1 MKKSFKNKGYYY
13 LLIISVFIYNT
24 NNVFAQKDIFGITE
38 FYPTK
43 PGTIEWNSN
52 HWNNGISRTIKYA
65 SDPYDPTDWTEDHSA
80 STIGFIIDGNG
91 TMKMAGSPRF
101 HINPEIGT
109 KVTPQKFTNIEFTA
123 YYMKKGL
130 AGSNWG
136 GMIVGM
142 RGSANGHGSS
152 TGNDCDAQCYQAR
165 FRNDG
170 KWDFEKEIKHS
181 ATTYFSGSGFNTQDP
196 LWGGLILPENR
207 WIGMK
212 YILTNINS
220 NTQVHLQVYID
231 STSNGNVVNGGNWVL
246 VGDIID
252 TGTNWIGGDISG
264 CTYTNQYMAL
274 TGGGNVYMRTDGDTA
289 NYKMITIREIDPNVG
304 FGCKQPNLGTDGSLC
319 GVSDITLNSQ
329 VIPDG
334 ITTFEWFKDG
344 VSQGVPSKL
353 ISSKL
358 VTTAGVWKVLVDS
371 LGKCSKESH
380 VTILNQ
386 LPNVNLGSTQNLCN
400 PSSVNLNAGINGN
413 GINYTWTKDSKVLS
427 ENTSSLFVTEPGTY
441 GLSVSA
447 SNCTSKSGSVSITSS
462 LPIQHNDTICKAGI
476 VNTSVTGTGDY
487 YWYNAATGGTLL
499 GNAPN
504 ITQSISAN
512 TLYYVED
519 KSSVSTTVGPTTALC
534 TGVIEGAERTD
545 MQFIAYKNFKL
556 KSVKIVQGNY
566 GGTGTENFI
575 VEVWTDNGSNA
586 IGTLYA
592 TGATNTLTKPTS
604 GSSEATLQVNIDIV
618 GSVTG
623 TKYWLQIKSSA
634 TLYYL
639 NCAGTFPYNDLSS
652 SGGIVKILQTKH
664 DGSVTT
670 NFGSA
675 YNWAISIG
683 TSCARTI
690 VKGIIDPLN
699 SKCGLFTTQSIS
711 LQQGWNLIS
720 TNVHTIDS
728 SITTLFLGLD
738 VQEIKNNDIFW
749 SKGQA
754 TTLNKLKTLTSGQ
767 GYLVKMNTSG
777 NLVLSGTPLLTVNF
791 QLLIKSGWNLI
802 GCPFQTATPFSKY
815 FNATNA
821 QTVKNFDGFWLSTGT
836 LNSITNFEPG
846 KGYFLK
852 ASSATNIQY

>member
-1 MKKSFKNKGYYY
+1 MLNYNNMKIRYITLSIF
-13 LLIISVFIYNT
+13 LIFIFTQNL
-24 NNVFAQKDIFGITE
+24 FSQKDIFGITE

-52 HWNNGISRTIKYA
+52 HWNNGIPRTIKYA

-196 LWGGLILPENR
+196 LWGGVILPENR

-212 YILTNINS
+212 YILTNINN

-231 STSNGNVVNGGNWVL
+231 STSNGNVSNGGNWVL

-252 TGTNWIGGDISG
+252 TGSNWIGGDISG
-264 CTYTNQYMAL
+264 CTYTNQYMTL

-289 NYKMITIREIDPNVG
+289 IYKMITIREIDPNTG

-319 GVSDITLNSQ
+319 GVADITLNSQ

-334 ITTFEWFKDG
+334 ITTYEWFKDG
-344 VSQGVPSKL
+344 VSQGIPSKL
-353 ISSKL
+353 NSTKL
-358 VTTAGVWKVLVDS
+358 ITAAGVWKVVVDS
-371 LGKCSKESH
+371 IGKCSKESH

-386 LPNVNLGSTQNLCN
+386 LPSVNLGSTQNLCN
-400 PSSVNLNAGINGN
+400 PSSVNLNAGISGN
-413 GINYTWTKDSKVLS
+413 GINYSWTKDSKVLS
-427 ENTSSLFVTEPGTY
+427 ENTSTLLVTEPGTY
-441 GLSVSA
+441 GLTVSA
-447 SNCTSKSGSVSITSS
+447 SNCTSKSGTVSITSS
-462 LPIQHNDTICKAGI
+462 LPVQHNDTICSAGI
-476 VNTSVTGTGDY
+476 VNPSVTGTGDY
-487 YWYNAATGGTLL
+487 YWYNATTGGTLL
-499 GNAPN
+499 GNASN
-504 ITQSISAN
+504 ISQTISAN
-512 TLYYVED
+512 TTYYVED
-519 KSSVSTTVGPTTALC
+519 KSSVSTTVGPSTVLC
-534 TGVIEGAERTD
+534 AGVVEGAERTD

-556 KSVKIVQGNY
+556 KTVKILQGNY

-592 TGATNTLTKPTS
+592 TGTTNTLTKPTAGTS
-604 GSSEATLQVNIDIV
+604 AEATLQVNIDIV

-639 NCAGTFPYNDLSS
+639 NCAGTFPYNDLNS

-664 DGSVTT
+664 DGSATT
-670 NFGSA
+670 NYGTA

-683 TSCARTI
+683 TSCARAI

-699 SKCGLFTTQSIS
+699 SKCGSFTTQSIS

-720 TNVHTIDS
+720 TNLDITNNTIES
-728 SITTLFLGLD
+728 VFTGLD
-738 VQEIKNNDIFW
+738 LDQIKTANVFW
-749 SKGQA
+749 KKGQN
-754 TTLNKLKTLTSGQ
+754 TSLNGLKTFEAGK
-767 GYLVKMNTSG
+767 GYLVKMNVAGT
-777 NLVLSGTPLLTVNF
+777 LTLIGTPTATSLPTIN
-791 QLLIKSGWNLI
+791 SGWNLL
-802 GCPFQTATPFSKY
+802 GCPYQTSTPFTTN
-815 FNATNA
+815 FNATNT
-821 QTVKNFDGFWLSTGT
+821 QIIKNFDGFWIPNDALST
-836 LNSITNFEPG
+836 LSSLVPG
-846 KGYFLK
+846 KGYYIK
-852 ASSATNIQY
+852 K